1 MIPNSMLDMY
11 PFNFAGMP
19 VYEIQPKYEPVLQLS
34 EDFKW
39 VTDEFR
45 AKQNAYLLKLFGTRD
60 ISVVPKNQ
68 VFMYGNNIIMRP
80 EHTAMITG
88 MTA

>member
-1 MIPNSMLDMY
+1 MIPNGITPTYPGMLY
-11 PFNFAGMP
+11 GMP
-19 VYEIQPKYEPVLQLS
+19 IYEVQPKYEPVLQLS
-34 EDFKW
+34 ENFKW

-60 ISVVPKNQ
+60 ISLVPKNQ
-68 VFMYGNNIIMRP
+68 VLIYGNNIIMRP
-80 EHTAMITG
+80 EHAAILRN